1 MNRLPFARL
10 RTRRTLMTVAGA
22 VVAALVLWRLRPS
35 EPLAEPKPDL
45 DARPD
50 PGQSPRN

>member
-10 RTRRTLMTVAGA
+10 RTRRTLMTVGGA

-35 EPLAEPKPDL
+35 APMPEPKPD
-45 DARPD
+45 PD
-50 PGQSPRN
+50 SHPDVPN

>member
-22 VVAALVLWRLRPS
+22 VVAALVLWRIRPI
-35 EPLAEPKPDL
+35 EPLSDPRPAPE
-45 DARPD
+45 PD
-50 PGQSPRN
+50 PEPDPPPR